1 MADGQITPMVAL
13 TVFWTLLYQLHT
25 GYQTTSLNGVQSSM
39 VCNGVPIPPVGS
51 GPGPLHPGH
60 GGGLDRMMVYIGM
73 GDLDGCIDM
82 TVCVPWSMHWLL

>member
-1 MADGQITPMVAL
+1 MGDGKITPMVAL

-25 GYQTTSLNGVQSSM
+25 GYQTTSLNGVQASL
-39 VCNGVPIPPVGS
+39 VCSGVPIPPVGS

-60 GGGLDRMMVYIGM
+60 GGGLDRMMVYLGM

-82 TVCVPWSMHWLL
+82 TVRITSTKHA